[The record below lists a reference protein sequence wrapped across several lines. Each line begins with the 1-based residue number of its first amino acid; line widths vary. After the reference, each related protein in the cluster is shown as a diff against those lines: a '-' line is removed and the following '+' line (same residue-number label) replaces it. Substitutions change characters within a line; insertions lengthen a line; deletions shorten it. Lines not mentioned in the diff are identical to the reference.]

1 MRSGLMRVV
10 RSKLRPIRRM
20 QTHIRGAILFRF
32 TLVAIRNLRPK
43 LILAYDNS
51 TKPDGVGAQIQ
62 RVLAIRSLTHSLGLG
77 YLHTGIDSVAVH
89 PLDPYQSQAELDEFL
104 KELNFVFVIE
114 PTVSLDSSTVKE
126 SKVRSLTFTILLA
139 NVIKS
144 FLQKQTIL
152 LRCLEP
158 YAVSDHDPRIY
169 IGIRDFLP
177 NFEPINHDVFTL
189 GIHYRRGV
197 GGMSVQK
204 GESISREL
212 NPIYFTEIANKI
224 LKDRLPATTKIL
236 LYTDAP
242 KNDLEFL
249 PPPGQTDLWR
259 NSPRFENGVMS
270 VLGADPEILFSALD
284 TAPKVIQGGN
294 PLQAIRELAGL
305 DVLIMSRSSFSYIA
319 AILNTRGRIYVP
331 KSFWHTP
338 MIGWEVVSEGGADY

>member
-1 MRSGLMRVV
+1 MHSGMIRVV
-10 RSKLRPIRRM
+10 RGKLRPIRRM
-20 QTHIRGAILFRF
+20 QNQIRGAILFRF
-32 TLVAIRNLRPK
+32 ILVAIRILRPK
-43 LILAYDNS
+43 LILTYDNS

-62 RVLAIRSLTHSLGLG
+62 RVLAIRSLTHNLGLG

-89 PLDPYQSQAELDEFL
+89 PLDPYQSQAELDDFL
-104 KELNFVFVIE
+104 KELNFVFDIE
-114 PTVSLDSSTVKE
+114 STVSLDSSVAKE
-126 SKVRSLTFTILLA
+126 SKVRSLTFTALLV
-139 NVIKS
+139 NVMNS
-144 FLQKQTIL
+144 FVQKKTIL
-152 LRCLEP
+152 LKCLEP
-158 YAVSDHDPRIY
+158 YTVSDLDPRIY
-169 IGIRDFLP
+169 VGIRDFLP

-197 GGMSVQK
+197 GGMAVQK

-212 NPIYFTEIANKI
+212 NANYFTEIANKVSR
-224 LKDRLPATTKIL
+224 DRLPATTKIL

-249 PPPGQTDLWR
+249 PPPGQSDLWM

-270 VLGADPEILFSALD
+270 VLGADPEILFSSLD

-294 PLQAIRELAGL
+294 PLQAIRELAGS

-319 AILNTRGRIYVP
+319 AILNTRGQIYFP

-338 MIGWEVVSEGGADY
+338 MIGWKVVSEGGADY

>member
-1 MRSGLMRVV
+1 MRAGLIRIV
-10 RSKLRPIRRM
+10 RSKLRPIRRK
-20 QTHIRGAILFRF
+20 QTHIRGAVLLRF
-32 TLVAIRNLRPK
+32 IHVAIRILRPK
-43 LILAYDNS
+43 LILTYDNS

-62 RVLAIRSLTHSLGLG
+62 RVLAIRSLTHNLGLG

-89 PLDPYQSQAELDEFL
+89 PLDPYQSQAELDNFV
-104 KELNFVFVIE
+104 KELNFVFDIE
-114 PTVSLDSSTVKE
+114 STVTLDSSTAKE
-126 SKVRSLTFTILLA
+126 SKVRSLTFTTLLA
-139 NVIKS
+139 NVMKS
-144 FLQKQTIL
+144 FFQKKTIL

-158 YAVSDHDPRIY
+158 YAVSDLDPRIY
-169 IGIRDFLP
+169 VGIRGFLP

-197 GGMSVQK
+197 GGMAVQK

-212 NPIYFTEIANKI
+212 NPNYFTEIANRV

-249 PPPGQTDLWR
+249 PPPGQSDLWK

-270 VLGADPEILFSALD
+270 VLGADPEILFTALD

-305 DVLIMSRSSFSYIA
+305 DILIMSRSSFSYIG
-319 AILNTRGRIYVP
+319 AILNTCGKIYFP